1 MDSFTAQ
8 LRGVDWDL
16 VSSYGGL
23 LSLATFSIYAGSY
36 GSLPSPKPS
45 GSEKDEEDDEVDDG
59 EHMTLGDAYLFP
71 IIGSFALVGLYL
83 IVKYFGKE
91 WINWFLG
98 WYFSLAGVGSVWK
111 SSISLLRYTLG
122 EPVWKRFEKF
132 TVIAKKGHAP
142 IFSLS
147 LRSPSLFLLP
157 ISVIPSGLYHFWTS
171 TTRGGVGRSAL
182 VTDILGLSFSHNALA
197 LLKLDS
203 FKTGCILLSGL
214 FVYDIWWVF
223 GTEVMVQVAT
233 KLDLPIK
240 ILWPKS
246 LLFSSVRGFTMLG
259 LGDIVIPGI
268 FVALALRYDYARY
281 AHKVESEQD
290 RGSKTEQA
298 VPKPYFYAA
307 LGAYVAGLMT
317 TMLVMHVFHAAQPAL
332 LYLSPA
338 CILSFAIMAV
348 ARGEFADAWA
358 WNDLP
363 EEEGENAQKQKG
375 DGKPLKKKEGLVV
388 DSVAPGEGVRARGSS
403 EGKKAGM
410 IHLSIIYA

>member
-1 MDSFTAQ
+1 MADFKARLQ
-8 LRGVDWDL
+8 GVDWDL

-36 GSLPSPKPS
+36 GSLPNPKPRR
-45 GSEKDEEDDEVDDG
+45 EKRPSDTDVDDDEADDG

-71 IIGSFALVGLYL
+71 I
-83 IVKYFGKE
+83 
-91 WINWFLG
+91 
-98 WYFSLAGVGSVWK
+98 

-122 EPVWKRFEKF
+122 EPRWKRFEKF
-132 TVIAKKGHAP
+132 TVKAKKGHTPLFA
-142 IFSLS
+142 LS
-147 LRSPSLFLLP
+147 LRTPSLLLLP
-157 ISVIPSGLYHFWTS
+157 ISVIPSGLYHFWTT

-246 LLFSSVRGFTMLG
+246 LLFSSARGFTMLG
-259 LGDIVIPGI
+259 LGDIVIPGT
-268 FVALALRYDYARY
+268 FVALALRYDYARF
-281 AHKVESEQD
+281 AQKVGLEQEEETQ
-290 RGSKTEQA
+290 SKNSKAAMNGHSKQA
-298 VPKPYFYAA
+298 TQDTPPAGAIRLDEKAQLKFRRSAPKPYFFAA
-307 LGAYVAGLMT
+307 LTAYVLGLVT

-332 LYLSPA
+332 LYLRDPHKR
-338 CILSFAIMAV
+338 C
-348 ARGEFADAWA
+348 
-358 WNDLP
+358 
-363 EEEGENAQKQKG
+363 
-375 DGKPLKKKEGLVV
+375 
-388 DSVAPGEGVRARGSS
+388 APDP
-403 EGKKAGM
+403 
-410 IHLSIIYA
+410 